1 MDIEER
7 DEGARPETW
16 VKCWGGAVDLVSAD
30 RNRPD
35 RRRSER
41 KTLPRN
47 LLPDPLR
54 IAMGRP
60 LIRILFPSVTFSVPC
75 KIFVTPR

>member
-1 MDIEER
+1 MGGAVDIEER

-16 VKCWGGAVDLVSAD
+16 VKCWGGAVDLVSTD

-47 LLPDPLR
+47 LLPATATHCDGQAPY
-54 IAMGRP
+54 P
-60 LIRILFPSVTFSVPC
+60 HFVP
-75 KIFVTPR
+75 KRDIFRAV